1 MIHAHVVVVKNINTV
16 TEKLLKERGDYM
28 VELDQF
34 KFTLN
39 SYQKPLMELRDS
51 L

>member
-1 MIHAHVVVVKNINTV
+1 MIHAHAEVVKNTNTV
-16 TEKLLKERGDYM
+16 MVKLLKERGDYM

-39 SYQKPLMELRDS
+39 SYQKPLIELRDS